1 VNARPSARP
10 VKLLAR
16 AKFGPALVARALVN
30 AQNEKVGNI
39 DSVILGPPGHVD
51 KVVIGGGFLGMGE
64 RDVAAITPGTSSALD

>member
-1 VNARPSARP
+1 MNARPSARP

-39 DSVILGPPGHVD
+39 DSVILGPQGYID
-51 KVVIGGGFLGMGE
+51 KVVIGVGGFLGMGE
-64 RDVAAITPGTSSALD
+64 RDVAAITPAP